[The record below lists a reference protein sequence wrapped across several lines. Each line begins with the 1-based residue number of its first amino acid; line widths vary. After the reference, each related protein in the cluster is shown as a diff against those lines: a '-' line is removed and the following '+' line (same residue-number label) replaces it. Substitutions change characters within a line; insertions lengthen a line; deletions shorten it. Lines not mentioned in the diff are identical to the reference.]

1 MSAPYKPDIPQT
13 AGEIID
19 KLGWMMLY
27 SPKFDN
33 DSGYFPGRNLNTTFF
48 SLNEG
53 LAAIR
58 NRLGDE
64 RYADLRAM
72 SDRMRGHFE
81 ADPENKTDDT
91 LAGRALILEMMGL
104 LKARGRRKSESAL
117 NAAATGSAPLKGK

>member
-33 DSGYFPGRNLNTTFF
+33 DSGYFPGRNLDTTFF

-53 LAAIR
+53 LTAIR
-58 NRLGDE
+58 NRLGEE

-72 SDRMRGHFE
+72 SDRMRLHFE

-91 LAGRALILEMMGL
+91 LAGRALILEMTRL
-104 LKARGRRKSESAL
+104 LRVRPIRKV
-117 NAAATGSAPLKGK
+117 

>member
-1 MSAPYKPDIPQT
+1 MSGSYKPYIPQT

-19 KLGWMMLY
+19 QLGWMMLY
-27 SPKFDN
+27 SPKFET
-33 DSGYFPGRNLNTTFF
+33 DSGYFPGQNLDTTFF

-53 LAAIR
+53 LKAIR

-64 RYADLRAM
+64 RYADLLAM
-72 SDRMRGHFE
+72 SDRMRAHFE

-104 LKARGRRKSESAL
+104 LKARRQKPAAAL
-117 NAAATGSAPLKGK
+117 NAPATRSALLKGR